1 MQSLR
6 CCLLAM
12 QRDSSSKQADET
24 ADEREARHESA
35 AAGLFR
41 SVVAEATGGRVSI
54 SFAHVCELAYACK
67 QESRLLTAYAKEN
80 LQWVSEGWVHSCRTS
95 LSDFR
100 N

>member
-1 MQSLR
+1 MLHAPASAAACGEDDGRSKGYRKMQSLR

-41 SVVAEATGGRVSI
+41 SVVAEATGGRVS
-54 SFAHVCELAYACK
+54 
-67 QESRLLTAYAKEN
+67 
-80 LQWVSEGWVHSCRTS
+80 TS
-95 LSDFR
+95 
-100 N
+100 

>member
-41 SVVAEATGGRVSI
+41 SVVAEATGGRVS
-54 SFAHVCELAYACK
+54 
-67 QESRLLTAYAKEN
+67 
-80 LQWVSEGWVHSCRTS
+80 TS
-95 LSDFR
+95 
-100 N
+100 

>member
-1 MQSLR
+1 MQLLR

-41 SVVAEATGGRVSI
+41 SVVAEATGGRVS
-54 SFAHVCELAYACK
+54 
-67 QESRLLTAYAKEN
+67 
-80 LQWVSEGWVHSCRTS
+80 TS
-95 LSDFR
+95 
-100 N
+100 